1 MALQR
6 AEVRCSIETTLPLRV
21 LMMAGVLQRAEVRC
35 SIETVIH
42 SDSGA
47 PFHIRCSARK
57 CAALLRHPPPLPGGL
72 SGARCSAR
80 KCAALLRRRY
90 WATAR
95 RIALALQRAE
105 VRCSIETP

>member
-1 MALQR
+1 MLVKLQR
-6 AEVRCSIETTLPLRV
+6 AEVRCSIETLLPPELRV
-21 LMMAGVLQRAEVRC
+21 KNPQGLQRAEVRC
-35 SIETVIH
+35 SIETI
-42 SDSGA
+42 SPRG
-47 PFHIRCSARK
+47 SAGCWRV
-57 CAALLRHPPPLPGGL
+57 
-72 SGARCSAR
+72 RCSAR